1 MSSLGIGSWIGIGVL
16 LVWFLGRAI
25 RYIFRIYFDEKRA
38 HTERMLEGAIKTV
51 NELREEN
58 KGD

>member
-16 LVWFLGRAI
+16 LVWFIGRAI

-38 HTERMLEGAIKTV
+38 HTERMLEGAT
-51 NELREEN
+51 
-58 KGD
+58 KGEGDE

>member
-1 MSSLGIGSWIGIGVL
+1 MSLGIGSWIGIGVL
-16 LVWFLGRAI
+16 LVWFLGQAV

-38 HTERMLEGAIKTV
+38 HTERMLEGAIKQ
-51 NELREEN
+51 E